1 MKRICII
8 LFLLGTYLLVSA
20 QTPEKLSYQAI
31 VRNANNELLQNKLIG
46 MQISVLKSSI
56 TGVPIYSETHQ
67 PITNENGLVTL
78 EIGKGTVLNGSF
90 NTIDWANGP
99 YFLRTQTD
107 INGGSNYTITGT
119 SELLSV
125 PFALYA
131 KRAANG
137 LVAYGNVDIQGN
149 KTAGSNNFSVTK
161 VRTGKYEVS
170 WDNTVNTYY
179 STGIVNLTNTSDEP
193 ITLSWTST
201 GGGSVLI
208 VSTFNH
214 LGEPTDAGFTFTVFQ
229 P

>member
-20 QTPEKLSYQAI
+20 QTPEKISYQAI
-31 VRNANNELLQNKLIG
+31 MRNANNELLQNKLVG
-46 MQISVLKSSI
+46 MQISILKSSI

-78 EIGKGTVLNGSF
+78 EIGKGTVMNGSF

-125 PFALYA
+125 PYALYA

-137 LVAYGNVDIQGN
+137 VVAYGNIDSQGN
-149 KTAGSNNFSVTK
+149 RSAGSNNFSVTK
-161 VRTGKYEVS
+161 VRTGKYEVG

-179 STGIVNLTNTSDEP
+179 STGIVNLTSTSDES
-193 ITLSWTST
+193 IALSWTST
-201 GGGSVLI
+201 LGGAVMI
-208 VSTFNH
+208 VSAFNH

>member
-8 LFLLGTYLLVSA
+8 LFLLGTYLLVRA

-31 VRNANNELLQNKLIG
+31 VRSANNELLQNKLVG
-46 MQISVLKSSI
+46 MQISILKSSI

-67 PITNENGLVTL
+67 PITNDNGLVTL
-78 EIGKGTVLNGSF
+78 EIGKGTVVNGIF

-137 LVAYGNVDIQGN
+137 LVASGNIDVLGN

-161 VRTGKYEVS
+161 VKTGKYEVS

-179 STGIVNLTNTSDEP
+179 STGIVNLTSTSDES
-193 ITLSWTST
+193 ITFSWTSRV
-201 GGGSVLI
+201 GGAVMI
-208 VSTFNH
+208 VSAFNH
-214 LGEPTDAGFTFTVFQ
+214 LGELTDSGFTFTVLQ